1 MVEANNEDVAK
12 KAPAKKRAAKQEEA
26 QDVGLLG
33 SIKGRIVSDGMDH
46 LHPEDLA
53 RYELFRVKKEVA
65 VSKKTILQKEEQI
78 MLLKLRH
85 KQQELEIKKL
95 EYQVKNQQ
103 LVQLNDQADDCINI
117 ATQDFKKFGQD
128 LAETYDLDPDSLIY
142 DDMSG
147 KLVDV

>member
-12 KAPAKKRAAKQEEA
+12 KAPAKKRAVKQEEA
-26 QDVGLLG
+26 KDVGLLG
-33 SIKGRIVSDGMDH
+33 SIKGRIVSDGVDH

-65 VSKKTILQKEEQI
+65 VAKKTILQKEEQI

-103 LVQLNDQADDCINI
+103 LVQLNDDADDGINI
-117 ATQDFKKFGQD
+117 ATQDFKKFGQE
-128 LAETYDLDPDSLIY
+128 LAETYDLDPDNLIY